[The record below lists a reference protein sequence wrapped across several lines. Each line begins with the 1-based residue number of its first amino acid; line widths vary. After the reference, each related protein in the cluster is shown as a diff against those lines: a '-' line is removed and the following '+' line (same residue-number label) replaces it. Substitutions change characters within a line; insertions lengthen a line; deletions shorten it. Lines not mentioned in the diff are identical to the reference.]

1 MENIAVTIFSN
12 TFKIQGKSRNLQKS
26 KSLNMIDEETIGVE
40 DDLEDLTSYAVE
52 DLKNWLDSEC

>member
-40 DDLEDLTSYAVE
+40 DDLEDLNSYAVE